1 MLHGTCNTC
10 REQEKGRWVIHQLY
24 TPELDRYWADM
35 LRLKMAAAKQRGI
48 IWALDKDDL
57 IGKYLEQGGL
67 CAYSGLQL
75 NITKTGP
82 TTFAGTHLSAPS
94 IDRIDSAA
102 HYTPEN
108 IQIVMAAVNVMKG
121 ELSDAVF
128 LELCRQ
134 ITVNKML
141 S

>member
-1 MLHGTCNTC
+1 MNF
-10 REQEKGRWVIHQLY
+10 V
-24 TPELDRYWADM
+24 
-35 LRLKMAAAKQRGI
+35 
-48 IWALDKDDL
+48 
-57 IGKYLEQGGL
+57 
-67 CAYSGLQL
+67 
-75 NITKTGP
+75 KTGP
-82 TTFAGTHLSAPS
+82 TTTTGVHLSAPS
-94 IDRIDSAA
+94 IDRIDSSG

-108 IQIVMAAVNVMKG
+108 VQIVMAAVNVMKG